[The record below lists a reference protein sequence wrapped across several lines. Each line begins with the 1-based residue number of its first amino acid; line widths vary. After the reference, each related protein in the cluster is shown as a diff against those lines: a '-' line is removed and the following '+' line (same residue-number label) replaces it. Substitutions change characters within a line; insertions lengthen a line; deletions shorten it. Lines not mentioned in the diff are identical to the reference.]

1 MFSRSVSGVNKSEP
15 ELHQALKNAAPLARY
30 LEKNASSADAAD
42 IFQESIAR
50 VLEQARQKP
59 VLNPLA
65 YAFTVARHMLMRLK
79 PLPAEQPDELACQ
92 SANPEEM
99 VSLQQTVALF
109 SQALAAMPALRRQ
122 VFVLYRM
129 EGKSRSCIAALL
141 QISEEAVSKHVSRA
155 LADIQRHIDKQR
167 AV

>member
-1 MFSRSVSGVNKSEP
+1 MFSRSVSGVNQSEP

-50 VLEQARQKP
+50 VLEQARQRP
-59 VLNPLA
+59 ILNPLA

-79 PLPAEQPDELACQ
+79 PVQAEEPDQVLCQ

-99 VSLQQTVALF
+99 ASMQQTVDLF
-109 SQALAAMPALRRQ
+109 SQALAAMPTLRRQ
-122 VFVLYRM
+122 VFVLFRM
-129 EGKSRSCIAALL
+129 EGKSRSDIAALL
-141 QISEEAVSKHVSRA
+141 QISEDAVSKHVSRA
-155 LADIQRHIDKQR
+155 LADIQRLIDQSR
-167 AV
+167 VV